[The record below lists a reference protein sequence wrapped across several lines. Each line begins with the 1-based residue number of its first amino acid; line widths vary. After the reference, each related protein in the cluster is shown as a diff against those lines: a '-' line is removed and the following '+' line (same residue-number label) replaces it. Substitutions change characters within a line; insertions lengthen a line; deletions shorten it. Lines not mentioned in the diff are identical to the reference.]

1 MTLKELNEHVEAFLA
16 THIQAKVSTEIL
28 YRGDQRELAT
38 IEAQGGFSPK
48 KNGTEPQDIYNLIH
62 HCTENGYG
70 GPFISTSSD
79 KGIAEEFKGNGHV
92 YTIAQGCQV
101 VDDCNWTDIQIYYDR
116 IEEVLSSSNP
126 SDWEE
131 LRYKN
136 SLEKYKESFYTALQ
150 YNEKQKEVLILGSVP
165 INKIK
170 IED

>member
-28 YRGDQRELAT
+28 YRGDQRELAR
-38 IEAQGGFSPK
+38 IEAQGGFTPK

-92 YTIAQGCQV
+92 YTIAPGCQI
-101 VDDCNWTDIQIYYDR
+101 VDDCNWTDIQIYYDK
-116 IEEVLSSSNP
+116 IVDALKNP
-126 SDWEE
+126 DVSESE
-131 LRYKN
+131 YLYKN
-136 SLEKYKESFYTALQ
+136 SLEQYRASFYTALQ
-150 YNEKQKEVLILGSVP
+150 YNTKQEEVLVIGSIP
-165 INKIK
+165 IDKIT